1 MTTGRYYT
9 DACDVFSFA
18 IVVWEMIT
26 RQRPVLTT
34 VRGNISN
41 MAILYQMA
49 NGRFHKEL
57 TAKYMYVRATEV
69 YTNYYSETEYVYS
82 GTVSVLETAKAGG
95 RKQVK
100 LCSMVMKIV
109 CCTESDKLHT

>member
-1 MTTGRYYT
+1 VTTGRYYT

-49 NGRFHKEL
+49 NGRLQEEL
-57 TAKYMYVRATEV
+57 TAKYMYVALKCTLTTIV
-69 YTNYYSETEYVYS
+69 KQSTS
-82 GTVSVLETAKAGG
+82 GTVSVLETAKAGA